1 MKHWSSIENKQLE
14 AGLNRLKTVCQV
26 NITAIGNAQFYLWYC
41 VNGTALSCRTILV
54 LFQVRRCYRVILSY
68 YTCLVSGSE
77 MLPRYLVVLYLS
89 CFRFGDAYHRLLL
102 IKVWLLNVEKEQLF
116 PLLCCWFHD
125 WSHRCSRC
133 KLSFWRIRSNF
144 GSYIGVV
151 RNFIIIFLFDFIF
164 QWLYLV
170 YQ

>member
-1 MKHWSSIENKQLE
+1 MKHWSSTENKQLE

-26 NITAIGNAQFYLWYC
+26 NITAIGNHQLTC
-41 VNGTALSCRTILV
+41 DIV
-54 LFQVRRCYRVILSY
+54 LMV
-68 YTCLVSGSE
+68 
-77 MLPRYLVVLYLS
+77 PRYLVVLYLS
-89 CFRFGDAYHRLLL
+89 CFRFGDVYHRWLL

-133 KLSFWRIRSNF
+133 KLCFWRIRSNF